1 MVLIY
6 PSRLMTTKN
15 LRQPCALC
23 KLKSPKKQCRI
34 QGTSYAMASVVG
46 SRVAGS
52 LLLAEKIIGLLYYN
66 RSFVLYSPTHNL
78 SAMAFCS
85 SRLARMSAQNKLKNR
100 I

>member
-52 LLLAEKIIGLLYYN
+52 LLSAEKKIGLLYYN
-66 RSFVLYSPTHNL
+66 RSFVSNGI
-78 SAMAFCS
+78 F
-85 SRLARMSAQNKLKNR
+85 QLKIGKNVSTEQKVEK
-100 I
+100 